1 MEFIEKFGIDWKI
14 LTAEIVNF
22 LVLLAI
28 LSFVFYRKIF
38 SVIEERQNKIND
50 GLKKA
55 EEAEEILEDAENEK
69 KNIISEARI
78 EAVLK
83 INKAVEIGQTKKDSI
98 VSKAKK
104 ESERIIN
111 SARKSGEEE
120 KDKIISSSKNDIA
133 KMIVL
138 GAEKVLAE
146 K

>member
-1 MEFIEKFGIDWKI
+1 